1 MVDTLALGG
10 GLAVT
15 LVLVLLHVTK
25 GTKRSTP
32 ENLADELLERRA
44 STVEETGFPEPMSRS
59 IGGGGGGGVAVGGG
73 GGGAEGEASEE
84 EAGFDPSS
92 IPEDEVEYY
101 DIEFRKEGETIEVAN
116 NETLLEAGEDQGW
129 DLPYACRQG
138 QCLSCGGHIED
149 GDAHEFVRHG
159 NNDTLS
165 DEEMDRG
172 YCLTC
177 QAYPVA
183 DFSLETSET
192 P

>member
-1 MVDTLALGG
+1 MVDTLAVGG
-10 GLAVT
+10 GLLLT
-15 LVLVLLHVTK
+15 LVLVVLHLTK
-25 GTKRSTP
+25 GTKRSLP
-32 ENLADELLERRA
+32 ENLADELLQRRA
-44 STVEETGFPEPMSRS
+44 STVEGTDFPEPMSRA
-59 IGGGGGGGVAVGGG
+59 IGGGGGAVAA
-73 GGGAEGEASEE
+73 GGGASATEGEEE
-84 EAGFDPSS
+84 ETGFDPSS
-92 IPEDEVEYY
+92 IPDEEVEYY
-101 DIEFRKEGETIEVAN
+101 DVEFVKEGETIEVAN
-116 NETLLEAGEDQGW
+116 TETLLEAGEDQGW

-138 QCLSCGGHIED
+138 QCLSCGGHIQD

-165 DEEMDRG
+165 DDEMDRG